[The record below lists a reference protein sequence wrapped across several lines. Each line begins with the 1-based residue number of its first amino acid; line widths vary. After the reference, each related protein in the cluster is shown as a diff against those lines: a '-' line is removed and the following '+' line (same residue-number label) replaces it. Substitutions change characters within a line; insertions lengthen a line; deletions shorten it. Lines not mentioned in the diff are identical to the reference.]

1 MSLVD
6 VLSCNNS
13 SQQVPCDV
21 GLDLEPAVFLCILR
35 YFWSPMAPP
44 IPNNFTDPFTT
55 NTRHEL
61 LLLFS
66 NLLQRMMAF
75 WHKLFIVN
83 DSLSWNF
90 KCLWIEELLKEWA
103 FKLLVKI
110 HSTFLCFFCISYC
123 ICRLSIWG
131 SLCFLLLMV
140 TTIFAE
146 CCNMLYI
153 ERTVG

>member
-6 VLSCNNS
+6 VLSCNSS
-13 SQQVPCDV
+13 SQQVPCDL

-110 HSTFLCFFCISYC
+110 HSTFLWVFLHFVLYLSPLYMGESLFLIIDGDNYFC
-123 ICRLSIWG
+123 R
-131 SLCFLLLMV
+131 
-140 TTIFAE
+140 
-146 CCNMLYI
+146 ML
-153 ERTVG
+153 

>member
-110 HSTFLCFFCISYC
+110 HSTFLCFFLYFVLYLSPLYMGESLFLVIDGDNYF
-123 ICRLSIWG
+123 CR
-131 SLCFLLLMV
+131 
-140 TTIFAE
+140 
-146 CCNMLYI
+146 ML
-153 ERTVG
+153 

>member
-110 HSTFLCFFCISYC
+110 HSTFLWVFLHFVLYLSPLYMGESLFLVIDGDNYFC
-123 ICRLSIWG
+123 R
-131 SLCFLLLMV
+131 
-140 TTIFAE
+140 
-146 CCNMLYI
+146 ML
-153 ERTVG
+153 